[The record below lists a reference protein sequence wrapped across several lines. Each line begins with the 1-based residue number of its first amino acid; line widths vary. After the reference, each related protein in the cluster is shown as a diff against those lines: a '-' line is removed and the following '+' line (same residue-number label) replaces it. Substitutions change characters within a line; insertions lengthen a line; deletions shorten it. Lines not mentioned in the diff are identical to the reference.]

1 MAALHR
7 AVAFEEV
14 HGLARG
20 IREHLHLDV
29 ARPQHRLLEEHRGV
43 AERAVGL
50 AHGLFERGAK
60 VVLRVD
66 TAHAAPA
73 AARDRLREDREPDLL
88 GLPDELLDVARRR
101 SGLQHGH
108 AGGDRVLL
116 RGDLV
121 AGHLEHVLRRADERD
136 TGLGGRLREFGVL
149 REEAVARVDGVGAR
163 LLRDA
168 DDLRDIEVRTNGMP
182 RLADLVRL
190 VGLQPVQRV
199 PVLER
204 VDRDRLRADLDGGT
218 ERANGDLTAIGNQDL
233 REHASLSDRNPHSER
248 LGIARVVK
256 VTYLFVHVLSVS
268 SLKGGVGK
276 TTVTLGLASAAFA
289 RGVRTLVVDLDPQSD
304 VSTGMDIQV
313 AGHLNVADVLA
324 SPKEKIVR
332 SAIAPSGWTRSNPSS
347 TIDVMIGSPSA
358 INFDGPHP
366 SIRDIW
372 KLEEALANVEA
383 DYELVLIDCAPS
395 LNALTRTA
403 WAASDRVAVVTEP
416 GLFSV
421 AAADRALRAIEEIR
435 RGLSPRL
442 QPLGII
448 VNRARVQSLEH
459 QFRIKELRDMF
470 GPLVLSP
477 QLPERTSLQQ
487 AQGAAKPLHMW
498 PGESAEEMSANFD
511 QLLERVLRT
520 ARIGEY
526 ANAAPLAIESHVI

>member
-1 MAALHR
+1 
-7 AVAFEEV
+7 
-14 HGLARG
+14 
-20 IREHLHLDV
+20 
-29 ARPQHRLLEEHRGV
+29 
-43 AERAVGL
+43 
-50 AHGLFERGAK
+50 
-60 VVLRVD
+60 
-66 TAHAAPA
+66 
-73 AARDRLREDREPDLL
+73 
-88 GLPDELLDVARRR
+88 
-101 SGLQHGH
+101 
-108 AGGDRVLL
+108 
-116 RGDLV
+116 
-121 AGHLEHVLRRADERD
+121 
-136 TGLGGRLREFGVL
+136 
-149 REEAVARVDGVGAR
+149 
-163 LLRDA
+163 
-168 DDLRDIEVRTNGMP
+168 
-182 RLADLVRL
+182 
-190 VGLQPVQRV
+190 
-199 PVLER
+199 
-204 VDRDRLRADLDGGT
+204 
-218 ERANGDLTAIGNQDL
+218 
-233 REHASLSDRNPHSER
+233 
-248 LGIARVVK
+248 
-256 VTYLFVHVLSVS
+256 VHVLSVS

-304 VSTGMDIQV
+304 VSTGMDIQM

-358 INFDGPHP
+358 INYDGPHP

-498 PGESAEEMSANFD
+498 PGESAEEMSHHFD
-511 QLLERVLRT
+511 QLLDRVLRT
-520 ARIGEY
+520 ARIAEY
-526 ANAAPLAIESHVI
+526 AGTPLELESPVI

>member
-1 MAALHR
+1 
-7 AVAFEEV
+7 
-14 HGLARG
+14 
-20 IREHLHLDV
+20 
-29 ARPQHRLLEEHRGV
+29 
-43 AERAVGL
+43 
-50 AHGLFERGAK
+50 
-60 VVLRVD
+60 
-66 TAHAAPA
+66 
-73 AARDRLREDREPDLL
+73 
-88 GLPDELLDVARRR
+88 
-101 SGLQHGH
+101 
-108 AGGDRVLL
+108 
-116 RGDLV
+116 
-121 AGHLEHVLRRADERD
+121 
-136 TGLGGRLREFGVL
+136 
-149 REEAVARVDGVGAR
+149 
-163 LLRDA
+163 
-168 DDLRDIEVRTNGMP
+168 
-182 RLADLVRL
+182 
-190 VGLQPVQRV
+190 
-199 PVLER
+199 
-204 VDRDRLRADLDGGT
+204 
-218 ERANGDLTAIGNQDL
+218 
-233 REHASLSDRNPHSER
+233 
-248 LGIARVVK
+248 
-256 VTYLFVHVLSVS
+256 VHVLSVS

-332 SAIAPSGWTRSNPSS
+332 SAIAPSGWSKSNPQA
-347 TIDVMIGSPSA
+347 TIDVMIGSPAA

-372 KLEEALANVEA
+372 KLEEALANVES

-498 PGESAEEMSANFD
+498 PGESAEEMSAHFD
-511 QLLERVLRT
+511 QLLDRVLRT
-520 ARIGEY
+520 ANIAEY
-526 ANAAPLAIESHVI
+526 VNGDPAPEPRELESPAV

>member
-1 MAALHR
+1 
-7 AVAFEEV
+7 
-14 HGLARG
+14 
-20 IREHLHLDV
+20 
-29 ARPQHRLLEEHRGV
+29 
-43 AERAVGL
+43 
-50 AHGLFERGAK
+50 
-60 VVLRVD
+60 
-66 TAHAAPA
+66 
-73 AARDRLREDREPDLL
+73 
-88 GLPDELLDVARRR
+88 
-101 SGLQHGH
+101 
-108 AGGDRVLL
+108 
-116 RGDLV
+116 
-121 AGHLEHVLRRADERD
+121 
-136 TGLGGRLREFGVL
+136 
-149 REEAVARVDGVGAR
+149 
-163 LLRDA
+163 
-168 DDLRDIEVRTNGMP
+168 
-182 RLADLVRL
+182 
-190 VGLQPVQRV
+190 
-199 PVLER
+199 
-204 VDRDRLRADLDGGT
+204 
-218 ERANGDLTAIGNQDL
+218 
-233 REHASLSDRNPHSER
+233 
-248 LGIARVVK
+248 
-256 VTYLFVHVLSVS
+256 VHVLSVS

-289 RGVRTLVVDLDPQSD
+289 KGVSTLVVDLDPQSD
-304 VSTGMDIQV
+304 VSTGMDIAV

-332 SAIAPSGWTRSNPSS
+332 SAIAPSGWTKGRPG
-347 TIDVMIGSPSA
+347 TVDVLIGSPSA

-372 KLEEALANVEA
+372 KLEEALAHVEK

-487 AQGAAKPLHMW
+487 AQGAAKPLHIW
-498 PGESAEEMSANFD
+498 PGESAQEMARNFD
-511 QLLERVLRT
+511 QLLDRVMRT
-520 ARIGEY
+520 ARLAEDPE
-526 ANAAPLAIESHVI
+526 AATTGPVYEIPNLFATADPQAQPAQPAQPPQPAQQPVGFPPPQQPFAQPPVQQPPVQQPPYTQPPVQQPPSAYPPTQQPPVGIPGFDFPAPQPTP